1 MLSAAGVIT
10 LFRNP
15 VRVCRIVSNSLVQV
29 AHLSTVIP
37 KKPKRASTDTML
49 KIDNGT
55 VIPFRNSYLMYMTD
69 RWNQA
74 KESGQVPE
82 IREFTEESSSNWR
95 NMSEEEKEE
104 YHQRAQIDRNR
115 FSREMMTYNELLE
128 DRETRE
134 AVERQELAKLNK
146 KISSAVKN
154 QDWLKELSSNYR
166 NLDSE
171 SKERYSDI
179 ARKVR
184 EQRQLECE
192 RLSAIHG
199 DPLSIKENIEK
210 LMKRRPVAKK
220 LLK

>member
-37 KKPKRASTDTML
+37 KKPKRA
-49 KIDNGT
+49 
-55 VIPFRNSYLMYMTD
+55 RNSYLMYMTD

-134 AVERQELAKLNK
+134 AVERQELAKLRK

-192 RLSAIHG
+192 RLSVMHG